1 MRNQPATF
9 KAVVTMSISKDQMD
23 RLQSRC
29 EVIHTGWG
37 KRGRRLSEKE
47 LSAILGNVNILLV
60 GYEKV
65 TAQVIEKA
73 KKLQL
78 IGCSRSNPVNVDVV
92 AATLRGIPVIHAP
105 GRNANA
111 AAEFTIG
118 LMLTLARNIARGDR
132 ALRSDRYLG
141 NASDSFAGADTDS
154 DITWDLDGDSP
165 YKQLRGFE
173 LRNHTL
179 GLIGLGAVATRVTEL
194 VQAFGMKVLT
204 FTPKSDSE
212 IASHLGI
219 QRVGLEELLR
229 QSDFISVHCK
239 VTDETRGLL
248 DHYAFS
254 LTKPTAYLINT
265 ARAVVVDQEALIEA
279 LNNHRI
285 AGAALDVFW
294 YEPLPSNHPFLK
306 MENVILTPHLG
317 GATVEVPELHSKMI
331 IDDVFFWMEGKL
343 PLNVFNPGVLKAK
356 D

>member
-1 MRNQPATF
+1 MRNQPAKC
-9 KAVVTMSISKDQMD
+9 KAVVTMSISKDQLD

-29 EVIHTGWG
+29 EVIHAGWG
-37 KRGRRLSEKE
+37 KSGRRLSEKE
-47 LSAILGNVNILLV
+47 LSAIIGDVNILLV
-60 GYEKV
+60 GYERI
-65 TAQVIEKA
+65 TARIIEKA
-73 KKLQL
+73 KKLRL

-118 LMLTLARNIARGDR
+118 LMLASARNIACGDR
-132 ALRSDRYLG
+132 ALRSGRYLG
-141 NASDSFAGADTDS
+141 EASNSFAGADTDS
-154 DITWDLDGDSP
+154 DITWNLDGDSP

-173 LRNHTL
+173 LRDRTL
-179 GLIGLGAVATRVTEL
+179 GMIGLGAVATKVAQL
-194 VQAFGMKVLT
+194 AQAFGMRVIT
-204 FTPKSDSE
+204 FTPESDSE
-212 IASHLGI
+212 AASHLGI
-219 QRVGLEELLR
+219 QRVRLEELLR

-239 VTDETRGLL
+239 ITEETRGLL
-248 DHYAFS
+248 DHDAFS

-306 MENVILTPHLG
+306 MKNVILTPHLG
-317 GATVEVPELHSKMI
+317 GATIEVPELHSKMI
-331 IDDVFFWMEGKL
+331 IDDVFSWMNGKM
-343 PLNVFNPGVLKAK
+343 PLHVFNPGVLKV
-356 D
+356 